1 MPIKV
6 NLFEHQ
12 QLNGVALFATQSAWR
27 VVRLGKGRVLTAL
40 PGWRIEQL
48 SKSGKVA
55 FAASTLFSDKEHAEA
70 FISSL
75 KRGKKR

>member
-12 QLNGVALFATQSAWR
+12 QLNGVALFDTQSAWR
-27 VVRLGKGRVLTAL
+27 VVRLGRGRVLTAL
-40 PGWRIEQL
+40 PGWRIAQL
-48 SKSGKVA
+48 EKSGKVA
-55 FAASTLFSDKEHAEA
+55 FASAALFSNKQSAEK